1 MRARAQGAGCSVR
14 AVLGDSR
21 AWQAGRDACAYA
33 SPRGPV
39 RPGVR
44 AVSERALTT
53 ASAAQVGG
61 PKKTDSDAGLD
72 ENGYYTLVLVR
83 HGESQ
88 WNKENRFTG
97 WVDVPLAEVSISR
110 ICRWFRPTGVCIY
123 YVYMYVRVVHDMSVC
138 VCVYVHAYACGCYG
152 VDR

>member
-1 MRARAQGAGCSVR
+1 VCVCVAPGAG
-14 AVLGDSR
+14 A
-21 AWQAGRDACAYA
+21 A
-33 SPRGPV
+33 
-39 RPGVR
+39 GVR
-44 AVSERALTT
+44 AVSERGVTK

-110 ICRWFRPTGVCIY
+110 ICRCFRPTGVC
-123 YVYMYVRVVHDMSVC
+123 VYIR
-138 VCVYVHAYACGCYG
+138 VYVCTCGI
-152 VDR
+152 